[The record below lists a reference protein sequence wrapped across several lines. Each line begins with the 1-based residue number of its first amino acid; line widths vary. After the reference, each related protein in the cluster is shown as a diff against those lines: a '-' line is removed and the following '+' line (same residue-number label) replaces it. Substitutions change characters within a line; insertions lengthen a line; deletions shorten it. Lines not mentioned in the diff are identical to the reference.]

1 MPRQAGSC
9 LSCQTLGVANA
20 VHARQVHI
28 DMIFAVETEERT
40 LYAFESEAQ
49 AIAACEGLDV
59 EAAVWLFWAN
69 DGSPLEPMFTVP
81 NKRGL
86 FKVKSGTYHLVPS
99 SEEHHA
105 HLAEA
110 LEEIV
115 DVPGSGVSLSSRQD
129 A

>member
-1 MPRQAGSC
+1 
-9 LSCQTLGVANA
+9 
-20 VHARQVHI
+20 
-28 DMIFAVETEERT
+28 MIFAIETEERT

-59 EAAVWLFWAN
+59 EAAVWLFWAD

-110 LEEIV
+110 LEEIFHYEATAPLNTAQGV
-115 DVPGSGVSLSSRQD
+115 RSYLASSAESG
-129 A
+129 